1 MRALMV
7 LFVFVAGCE
16 RAREPPPPPP
26 PKPPPVESIDIMLAI
41 DLSKSME
48 ETDLPR
54 DRLDATQVALRKF
67 VATST
72 HDRFGIVLYA
82 QQAKRLVA
90 LTADRAAIDQAL
102 GKIQIGD
109 VPEYGTAI
117 GDGLGL
123 AVDELATSTAK
134 RKVVVLVGDGDNN
147 WVTRF
152 DPDQAAAAANKAGVA
167 VYTLLVGN
175 DSSADSFG
183 GMSTNPATFK
193 RIAATTSG
201 AYYPAIDPATFERG
215 LAAVRTKL
223 DTHP

>member
-1 MRALMV
+1 MRALLV

-16 RAREPPPPPP
+16 RAGEPPPPPL

-72 HDRFGIVLYA
+72 HDRFGIVIYA
-82 QQAKRLVA
+82 QQAKRLFA
-90 LTADRAAIDQAL
+90 LTADRAAIDQSL

-123 AVDELATSTAK
+123 AVDELATSSAK

-147 WVTRF
+147 WVARF
-152 DPDQAAAAANKAGVA
+152 DPEQAAAAAKKAGVV

-175 DSSADSFG
+175 DSTADFG

-193 RIAATTSG
+193 SIAATTSG
-201 AYYPAIDPATFERG
+201 AYYPAIDPATFDRG

-223 DTHP
+223 DAQP

>member
-1 MRALMV
+1 VRALLVV
-7 LFVFVAGCE
+7 LVVVAGCE
-16 RAREPPPPPP
+16 RAHEPPPPPP

-67 VATST
+67 VAAST
-72 HDRFGIVLYA
+72 HDRFGIVIYA
-82 QQAKRLVA
+82 QQAKRLA
-90 LTADRAAIDQAL
+90 GLTADHAAIDEAL

-123 AVDELATSTAK
+123 AVDELATSSAK

-152 DPDQAAAAANKAGVA
+152 DPDQAAAAAKKAGV
-167 VYTLLVGN
+167 VVFTLLVGN
-175 DSSADSFG
+175 DSTADFG
-183 GMSTNPATFK
+183 GMSTSPPTFK
-193 RIAATTSG
+193 SIAATTSG
-201 AYYPAIDPATFERG
+201 AYNAATDSATFDRG

-223 DTHP
+223 DAHP

>member
-1 MRALMV
+1 MRALLV
-7 LFVFVAGCE
+7 LFVSVGCE

-26 PKPPPVESIDIMLAI
+26 PKPPPVEAVDIVLAI

-48 ETDLPR
+48 ETDLPS
-54 DRLDATQVALRKF
+54 DRLDATQVALRTF
-67 VATST
+67 VANSP

-82 QQAKRLVA
+82 QQAKRLA
-90 LTADRAAIDQAL
+90 PLTADRASIERAL

-109 VPEYGTAI
+109 VPDLGTAI

-134 RKVVVLVGDGDNN
+134 RRVVVLVGDGDNN

-152 DPDQAAAAANKAGVA
+152 DPDQAAAAAKQAGVI

-175 DSSADSFG
+175 DSTTDVG
-183 GMSTNPATFK
+183 GMSTNPTTFK
-193 RIAATTSG
+193 NIAATTSG
-201 AYYPAIDPATFERG
+201 AYYRATDPTTFARG

-223 DTHP
+223 DAGP

>member
-1 MRALMV
+1 MRALLV
-7 LFVFVAGCE
+7 VFVFVAGCE

-67 VATST
+67 VAAST
-72 HDRFGIVLYA
+72 HDRLGIVIYA
-82 QQAKRLVA
+82 QQAKRLAA
-90 LTADRAAIDQAL
+90 LTADRATIDQAL
-102 GKIQIGD
+102 AKIQIGD
-109 VPEYGTAI
+109 VPELGTAI

-152 DPDQAAAAANKAGVA
+152 DPDQAAAAAKKAGVV

-175 DSSADSFG
+175 DSTADFG
-183 GMSTNPATFK
+183 GMSTSPSTFK
-193 RIAATTSG
+193 SIAATTSG
-201 AYYPAIDPATFERG
+201 AYYAAIDGATFERG

-223 DTHP
+223 DAQP